1 MGSVLKLLGGK
12 TIEFISV
19 VKVPDAY
26 AGDFFEYQPISITV
40 KDGEVIYAAYVAQ
53 QSPSID
59 QAINDATAWV
69 DRYFYGMD

>member
-19 VKVPDAY
+19 VKVPDSY
-26 AGDFFEYQPISITV
+26 SGDFFEYQPISITV
-40 KDGEVIYAAYVAQ
+40 KDGEVIYAAYLGQ